1 MLASYPFIK
10 EINVSC
16 KRSDCMK
23 SAIEKLDKTLA
34 NIERPIMFISG
45 LLLFVLMTWCVITRY
60 FFHISTP
67 YQTELAQTFH
77 IWLCF
82 IGSSYLFSLNANPS
96 VEIFSDKVMH
106 SKNILFK
113 KVYFTIVWL
122 LNLVFIFPCLYYA
135 ILNIP
140 KYTAQ
145 VTAYLG
151 YSYIWVYGAGIVGF
165 GLMLFRIFL
174 RIAGFWSGLYLET
187 YQDKTDEIKEVD
199 SV

>member
-1 MLASYPFIK
+1 
-10 EINVSC
+10 
-16 KRSDCMK
+16 MK
-23 SAIEKLDKTLA
+23 SAIKKIDKTLA

-113 KVYFTIVWL
+113 KIYFTIVWL